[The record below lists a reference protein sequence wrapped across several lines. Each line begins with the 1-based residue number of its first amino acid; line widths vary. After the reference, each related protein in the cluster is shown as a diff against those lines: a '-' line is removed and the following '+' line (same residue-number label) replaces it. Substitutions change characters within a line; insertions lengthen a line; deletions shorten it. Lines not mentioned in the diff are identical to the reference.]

1 MMFLEALL
9 GFLISAVMAI
19 CGSVLYHFIFDVGTE
34 TDTTP
39 AASNPPT
46 YADIVGSSTTPP
58 SVSVS
63 QAKGSEKQ
71 RQRPKKPSY
80 AEVVKRGI
88 STRMQAQ
95 RQRNGSRAKSRG
107 PKLDKNAFTTVRHT
121 AASNRRFSPATRLTA
136 KPVVVSNGFGLLLK
150 VSPSRPRRHKPK
162 RRHAHRRIS
171 KSEERTA
178 STPSV
183 VWRTVGQKK
192 RWHRPLCSAVVPIL
206 PIFNGFLALGL
217 TNDYKM
223 SWHPSAVSPFQQ
235 RQQDMWP
242 SSSATHRQL
251 SRHIALMVVS
261 CIYVWFVIGILIL
274 IPVSM
279 DIVGDAVSYR
289 LVAFSFFE
297 SVLLCLYK
305 LVSRRVF
312 AICKKMRRIVR
323 SFINSKTT
331 LKKAASRRRRVQQVS
346 RLRRPRR
353 HYLHLQQS
361 SRHDDI
367 VERTSRHCKLSSCL
381 LAIIFSIHI
390 LICMN

>member
-1 MMFLEALL
+1 MFLEALL

-206 PIFNGFLALGL
+206 PIFNAFSVLGF
-217 TNDYKM
+217 TNDHNI
-223 SWHPSAVSPFQQ
+223 SWRPSSDEMATHLFQQ
-235 RQQDMWP
+235 RQQDVP
-242 SSSATHRQL
+242 TSASMQQF
-251 SRHIALMVVS
+251 SRHFAFMMI
-261 CIYVWFVIGILIL
+261 CIYLWFLIGMTYLAL
-274 IPVSM
+274 IPVSLESIVV
-279 DIVGDAVSYR
+279 DIVSYYYQ
-289 LVAFSFFE
+289 LTTFSFFE
-297 SVLLCLYK
+297 SVLQFFYNF
-305 LVSRRVF
+305 VSRKVF
-312 AICKKMRRIVR
+312 EICKKIMYRIFRR
-323 SFINSKTT
+323 FISKKPV
-331 LKKAASRRRRVQQVS
+331 KKAPSRRRRVQVS

-353 HYLHLQQS
+353 HYLHQQQS
-361 SRHDDI
+361 SRHDDVI
-367 VERTSRHCKLSSCL
+367 DRTSHCKTLSSL
-381 LAIIFSIHI
+381 SPSIH
-390 LICMN
+390 